1 MRRGFSLV
9 EIIIV
14 IAIVT
19 IFVAVIFSNFYNR
32 RSYSNLKLTTHQIV
46 SILQEARNK
55 SIYRYQS
62 NDWGV
67 YFSNSTSVDPFYSL
81 FYSYYSTSTT
91 IKKYNL
97 PVGISYSTSTIPLG
111 GSSTIIF
118 SQISGAASTSTKI
131 DLISLSGA
139 NVVATSSI
147 YINLNGIIDY
157 NISK

>member
-1 MRRGFSLV
+1 MRRGFSLA
-9 EIIIV
+9 EIITVVAI
-14 IAIVT
+14 IA

-32 RSYSNLKLTTHQIV
+32 RSYSNIKLTTHQIV
-46 SILQEARNK
+46 FVLQEARNK
-55 SIYRYQS
+55 AIYRYQN

-67 YFSNSTSVDPFYSL
+67 YFSNSTSVTPFYSL

-91 IKKYNL
+91 VKKYDL
-97 PVGISYSTSTIPLG
+97 PSGVSYSTSTIPLG

-131 DLISLSGA
+131 DLISLSGDEL
-139 NVVATSSI
+139 VATSSI
-147 YINLNGIIDY
+147 FINLNGVIDY